1 MVMSG
6 FNNSY
11 GLGWGSPPQVGM
23 TVYETSPSEP
33 GVITEILGPD
43 PKFARYAGSGQNPH
57 FRVRVRWLSSGREAA
72 RSTNGLHDLD
82 LRIDDLLRQVQEMD
96 ALRLRARR
104 GY

>member
-1 MVMSG
+1 MTMSG

-11 GLGWGSPPQVGM
+11 GLGWSAPPQVGM

-43 PKFARYAGSGQNPH
+43 PKFAPYALSGKNPH
-57 FRVRVRWLSSGREAA
+57 FRVRVRWLVSGREAA

-82 LRIDDLLRQVQEMD
+82 LRIDDFARQAQEMSV
-96 ALRLRARR
+96 LRERAQR
-104 GY
+104 GW